1 MLAAC
6 RRVAWCGEGES
17 INVLFP
23 SLEIPLS
30 DAIFEMSPMM
40 AKIFSFQ
47 DKYFLSK
54 NKVFKNLKANI
65 LNLIPDLSRL
75 PTAIFT
81 KIRHSKMHR
90 GKIIVVRE
98 GKYLVPQ
105 FITIKCQSAV
115 LQHCSFQFLSLIN
128 SIQFN

>member
-6 RRVAWCGEGES
+6 RRVVRCGGGEG

-54 NKVFKNLKANI
+54 NKVFK
-65 LNLIPDLSRL
+65 
-75 PTAIFT
+75 
-81 KIRHSKMHR
+81 
-90 GKIIVVRE
+90 
-98 GKYLVPQ
+98 PQ
-105 FITIKCQSAV
+105 GE
-115 LQHCSFQFLSLIN
+115 
-128 SIQFN
+128 

>member
-47 DKYFLSK
+47 NKYFLSK
-54 NKVFKNLKANI
+54 NKVFKPQGEYIKLDPWSFKTANCYI
-65 LNLIPDLSRL
+65 
-75 PTAIFT
+75 
-81 KIRHSKMHR
+81 
-90 GKIIVVRE
+90 
-98 GKYLVPQ
+98 Y
-105 FITIKCQSAV
+105 
-115 LQHCSFQFLSLIN
+115 
-128 SIQFN
+128 

>member
-6 RRVAWCGEGES
+6 RRVVRCGGGEG

-54 NKVFKNLKANI
+54 NKVFK
-65 LNLIPDLSRL
+65 
-75 PTAIFT
+75 
-81 KIRHSKMHR
+81 
-90 GKIIVVRE
+90 
-98 GKYLVPQ
+98 PQ
-105 FITIKCQSAV
+105 GEYIK
-115 LQHCSFQFLSLIN
+115 LDT
-128 SIQFN
+128 